1 MYDNCRRQFCRNS
14 HFFSQEKITDL
25 AHLSDNEFTE
35 AYQFAR
41 SNPFFYSKIYKHFAE
56 IFGSKGNVFFYP
68 VSFKISLYFILLD
81 NKVELINMVHIIFD
95 TSSTI
100 DKVEGLRTV
109 LENLQKTDF
118 TSFEDTVEYFL
129 TEIGLRCY
137 PTLG

>member
-1 MYDNCRRQFCRNS
+1 MSSQKLIS
-14 HFFSQEKITDL
+14 LPGPTHFFIQRYTNTLLKYLEVKVM
-25 AHLSDNEFTE
+25 F
-35 AYQFAR
+35 
-41 SNPFFYSKIYKHFAE
+41 
-56 IFGSKGNVFFYP
+56 FFYP